1 MQAKDIMTTNV
12 TTVGEDATVQEIAS
26 LLLERRISAVPVVD
40 RSSSAIGMVSEG
52 DLMRRAETGTER
64 HLSWWLGLLASPDE
78 KSIAYVKS
86 HGGHA
91 ADVMTRGVVSLGEHD
106 TLEAIADVLEKH
118 HIKRAPVIR
127 DGKIIGIVSRAD
139 LLHGLVARQAAPV
152 ATAEDSAIR
161 SKIEAALDDASVNR
175 TFVNVVVSGAVVHL
189 WGAVDSD
196 AQKQAARVA
205 AEGVSGVEGVQD
217 QIGVLTSGVRGMI
230 GAV

>member
-12 TTVGEDATVQEIAS
+12 TTVGEDATVQEIAK

-40 RSSSAIGMVSEG
+40 RSGSVIGMVSEG

-86 HGGHA
+86 HGGHV
-91 ADVMTRGVVSLGEHD
+91 ADVMTRGVVSLDEHD
-106 TLEAIADVLEKH
+106 TLEAIADRLEKH

-152 ATAEDSAIR
+152 ATAEDSTIR
-161 SKIEAALDDASVNR
+161 SKIEAALDAAGVSR

-205 AEGVSGVEGVQD
+205 AEGVPGVERVRD
-217 QIGVLTSGVRGMI
+217 RIGVLTPGVRGMI